1 MNWQRWI
8 RPGLVLSVVLAV
20 FAVAVRLGAIQG
32 DITNRAAARLAAD
45 GQTWAHVDV
54 SARQVT
60 LRGTAPSVESQ
71 DAAVQAIGQVFGV
84 GRVANGSDL
93 LPIVSPYVWNA
104 KRDGPSVVLSGS
116 VPSEG
121 ARTSLLASARRALP
135 NAEINDHMTL
145 GRGAPGAYGAA
156 TTYALQHLNDL
167 SAGTITLTDTTLV
180 VTGIAADAGIFGS
193 LPEMLASSLPA
204 SVTLGPLDVLPA
216 RASPFVWSATFD
228 GKSLTLVGYV
238 PNEVVRE
245 TLVATAKATLPG
257 VPIADTVRIAS
268 GEPDGFAE
276 AASFALS
283 ALDRLKDGGVTLDG
297 LNLDVAGEAKSVDD
311 YEALVAAL
319 EKPVPE
325 SLKVVSASVT
335 PAVASPYGWQGEKQ
349 SDRVILSG
357 FVPTQAAKKDVAE
370 AARTLFAGALVDNRV
385 RVAGGEPRIDWIGAV
400 KFAMTQ
406 LAKLDHGKVALEGN
420 DYSIAGA
427 AVSGAAYAALLD
439 AGGRTLPASL
449 ELAANDISAPSVT
462 PYQFHAER
470 TGTGVAIGGYV
481 PNEDE
486 RQKILAVLSRKF
498 GQSEVSGQ
506 LEYASGEPDG
516 FIDATAVALQALNRM
531 AGGSVDITDGAVTVQ
546 GFAYR
551 PMATR
556 EIADGVTAALP
567 AGFKVATAH
576 IDSRQEGQPLAGEA
590 CSTLLQSVLNTGRI
604 AFAGNKADLTDDS
617 YGVLDRVAA
626 ALVRCPDTAIEVGAH
641 TDAEGSS
648 AKNRDLTQARADAI
662 VDYLVGEGVMRERL
676 TGVGYGETK
685 PIADNDTD
693 AGREANR
700 RIEFQVLVPEAQ

>member
-8 RPGLVLSVVLAV
+8 RPGVVLSVLLAAL
-20 FAVAVRLGAIQG
+20 AVAVRIGG
-32 DITNRAAARLAAD
+32 VRDDIAERAAARLAAD

-54 SARQVT
+54 IARQVT
-60 LRGTAPSVESQ
+60 LTGTAPSVDSQ
-71 DAAVQAIGQVFGV
+71 EAAVRALGQVFGV
-84 GRVANGSDL
+84 GRVANASDL

-104 KRDGPSVVLSGS
+104 KRDGPVITLSGS

-121 ARTSLLASARRALP
+121 ARTSVLAAARRALP
-135 NAEINDHMTL
+135 NAEIGDHMTL
-145 GRGAPGAYGAA
+145 ARGAPNAYGAA

-180 VTGIAADAGIFGS
+180 VTGTAADAQTFGS
-193 LPEMLASSLPA
+193 LPETLASSVPA
-204 SVTLGPLDVLPA
+204 SLTLGPLDILPA
-216 RASPFVWSATFD
+216 RASPFVWSATYD

-268 GEPDGFAE
+268 GEPDRFAE

-283 ALDRLKDGGVTLDG
+283 ALDRLKQGGVTLDG

-311 YEALVAAL
+311 YEALIAAL
-319 EKPVPE
+319 EKPVPDM
-325 SLKVVSASVT
+325 LKVVSASVT
-335 PAVASPYGWQGEKQ
+335 PAAASPYRWQGEKQ
-349 SDRVILSG
+349 GDRVVLG
-357 FVPTQAAKKDVAE
+357 GYVPTQAAKKDVAE
-370 AARTLFAGALVDNRV
+370 AARTLFPGALVDNRV

-406 LAKLDHGKVALEGN
+406 LAKLDRGKVTLDGN

-439 AGGRTLPASL
+439 ATGKTLPASL
-449 ELAANDISAPSVT
+449 ELAGNDISAPSVT

-481 PNEDE
+481 PNESE
-486 RQKILAVLSRKF
+486 RQKILAVLTRKF

-516 FIDATAVALQALNRM
+516 FLDATTAGLQALNRM
-531 AGGSVDITDGAVTVQ
+531 AGGSVDITDGAVTVR

-551 PMATR
+551 PAAVR
-556 EIADGVTAALP
+556 EITDGIASALP

-576 IDSRQEGQPLAGEA
+576 IEPRQEGQPLTGEA

-617 YGVLDRVAA
+617 YGVLDRVAGV
-626 ALVRCPDTAIEVGAH
+626 LVRCPDTAIEVGAH
-641 TDAEGSS
+641 TDAEGSQ
-648 AKNRDLTQARADAI
+648 ARNRDLTQARADAI
-662 VDYLVGEGVMRERL
+662 VDYLVNEGVMRERL
-676 TGVGYGETK
+676 TGVGYGESK
-685 PIADNDTD
+685 PIADNNTD